1 MGITFKLDALAS
13 VENTSGNIMCQV
25 HICLRI
31 SKDQIGLPVE
41 FLAIEALWSA
51 KVVSGNVLIVLTN
64 IFQGYSVQEAGF
76 RDELGVVDGVAVEV
90 WVKGEDALSQS
101 INGNTRMSNSFEIGL
116 GRSTSA
122 KASIFLP
129 VIVVGL
135 NDVPFSIL
143 SVEFVFMNSTE
154 SGSAD
159 DDTFVVF
166 GASDGEV
173 AKRVDLFVLE
183 VLVGAIVVFTGFE
196 SVSDHP

>member
-1 MGITFKLDALAS
+1 LGITFKLDALAS

-41 FLAIEALWSA
+41 FLAIEAHWSA

-64 IFQGYSVQEAGF
+64 ILQGYGVQEAGF
-76 RDELGVVDGVAVEV
+76 RDKLGVVNGVAVEV

>member
-13 VENTSGNIMCQV
+13 VENASGNIMCQV

-31 SKDQIGLPVE
+31 SKYQIGLPVE
-41 FLAIEALWSA
+41 FLAIEALWST
-51 KVVSGNVLIVLTN
+51 KVVSGNVLIVLTS
-64 IFQGYSVQEAGF
+64 IFQGYGVQEAGF

-101 INGNTRMSNSFEIGL
+101 INGNTRVSNSFEIGL
-116 GRSTSA
+116 GRSTST

-159 DDTFVVF
+159 DHTFVVF